1 MHPLSKLLCDEFNSN
16 WNEWDLIASSNC
28 CGCFFFARL
37 LTVHCT
43 LEYVNYFQLI
53 SQCTKPHLLLAEHC
67 TLECVNCVQL
77 ISQEELLNSIN
88 CHLFV
93 WSGVWILNEV
103 ISHAPPE
110 QIIVWWIQFQLKQMR
125 FDCVLQL
132 LQLFLFSSVTCW
144 ALHIGICKLC
154 SINLTRRIVE
164 FY

>member
-53 SQCTKPHLLLAEHC
+53 SQ
-67 TLECVNCVQL
+67 
-77 ISQEELLNSIN
+77 EELLNSIN

-110 QIIVWWIQFQLKQMR
+110 QIIVWWIQFELKRMR

-132 LQLFLFSSVTCW
+132 LRLFLFCSVTYC
-144 ALHIGICKLC
+144 ALHTGICKLF
-154 SINLTRRIVE
+154 SINFTGRIVE
-164 FY
+164 FYQLPLVCLIWGLDFKWSD